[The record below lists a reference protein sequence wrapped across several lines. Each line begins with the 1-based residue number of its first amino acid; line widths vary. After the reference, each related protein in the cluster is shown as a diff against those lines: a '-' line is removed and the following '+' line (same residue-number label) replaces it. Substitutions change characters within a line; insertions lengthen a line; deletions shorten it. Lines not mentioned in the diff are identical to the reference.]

1 MVVKM
6 SEKQFITHEPQDDDA
21 WVCQCG
27 NTPHTDGFFP
37 CDRNGNEV
45 EPVEGKWEGALYV
58 CARCDRIIQ
67 YDTLEIVGQKSNP
80 SEG

>member
-27 NTPHTDGFFP
+27 NMPHTDGFFP
-37 CDRNGNEV
+37 CDSSGNEV
-45 EPVEGKWEGALYV
+45 EPESGNWTDLYV
-58 CARCDRIIQ
+58 CARCGRIIQ
-67 YDTLEIVGQKSNP
+67 YDTLEIVGQKSDK
-80 SEG
+80 SES

>member
-1 MVVKM
+1 MVARIP
-6 SEKQFITHEPQDDDA
+6 EKQFITHEPEDDDA

-27 NTPHTDGFFP
+27 NMPHTDGFFP

-45 EPVEGKWEGALYV
+45 EPEHGMWTDLYV

-67 YDTLEIVGQKSNP
+67 QNTLEIVGQKVEP
-80 SEG
+80 E